1 MIGKRT
7 TCIGE
12 KAQSQ
17 KREGIRN
24 CNRNIKNT
32 RFPNSEKW
40 AILKADK
47 EIKHSWLC
55 GRCKK

>member
-1 MIGKRT
+1 MIEKQT

-12 KAQSQ
+12 KAKKK

-32 RFPNSEKW
+32 RFTNSEKW
-40 AILKADK
+40 AILMADK
-47 EIKHSWLC
+47 GIKHSWLC